1 MCVFVCVCW
10 VGRGAGPQYAGN
22 VDAMAKWLRVTSLG
36 YLAPEGLVEA
46 ATRSSGRPPPPLT
59 HLVAGGPGPMAD
71 PAPMADAMRR
81 WPASAGH
88 SAGLSL
94 PVGFGPV
101 SDVWEVGGCWGGGGR
116 GWGGCRNAA
125 LLLPGVLYRRVPRPR
140 IQGQGGLVKPGPQPS
155 LLPARER
162 CGGGRGRRRWAP
174 RDEGCVSRP
183 ARLGSRAGSDD
194 VGGAS
199 HRPASFCEASMPA
212 AAAAGSRVVMSHGT
226 RSVSRA

>member
-94 PVGFGPV
+94 PVGVGPG
-101 SDVWEVGGCWGGGGR
+101 SDVWGGGG
-116 GWGGCRNAA
+116 G
-125 LLLPGVLYRRVPRPR
+125 
-140 IQGQGGLVKPGPQPS
+140 GGLGGLQERGTPS
-155 LLPARER
+155 AGRALPACTPSPYPRA
-162 CGGGRGRRRWAP
+162 RRT
-174 RDEGCVSRP
+174 G
-183 ARLGSRAGSDD
+183 
-194 VGGAS
+194 
-199 HRPASFCEASMPA
+199 EAWPA
-212 AAAAGSRVVMSHGT
+212 AEPVAGPGAVRRGARASALGAAG
-226 RSVSRA
+226 

>member
-101 SDVWEVGGCWGGGGR
+101 SDVWEVCVCGGGGGGGR
-116 GWGGCRNAA
+116 GGGCRNAA

-162 CGGGRGRRRWAP
+162 CGGGAGVGVGRRGMKAVSRGRPGSARVRVRTMSAGPRTGPPLFARR
-174 RDEGCVSRP
+174 RCR
-183 ARLGSRAGSDD
+183 RRRALALS
-194 VGGAS
+194 
-199 HRPASFCEASMPA
+199 
-212 AAAAGSRVVMSHGT
+212 
-226 RSVSRA
+226 